1 MLLQLPDEPATAQD
15 VGGSSSKG
23 DSYVG
28 SLEDAVLHNAHQFH
42 KWHTELE
49 AACASETEEKYKRYA
64 DLLEGHLEACSVLQ
78 VKVRLMPPAQDPA
91 LLMDVSSNAP
101 AGHCCCLVCHAPNII
116 V

>member
-15 VGGSSSKG
+15 VAGSSSKG

-64 DLLEGHLEACSVLQ
+64 DLLGGHLEACGVLQ
-78 VKVRLMPPAQDPA
+78 GKV
-91 LLMDVSSNAP
+91 
-101 AGHCCCLVCHAPNII
+101 
-116 V
+116 